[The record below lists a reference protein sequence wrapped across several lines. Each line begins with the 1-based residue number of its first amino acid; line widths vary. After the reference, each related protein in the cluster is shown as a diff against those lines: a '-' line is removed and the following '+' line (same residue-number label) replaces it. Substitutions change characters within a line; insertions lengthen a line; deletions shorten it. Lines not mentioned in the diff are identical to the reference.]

1 MTEMRVPLL
10 DLKPQLNELHEE
22 ILSAVTR
29 VVASTQYIMGPEI
42 DALERELADYCGTS
56 DAVGVSSGTDALLLS
71 LMALDV
77 GAGDLVLVPDFTFFA
92 TAGVVSRL
100 NATPVF
106 VDVDPVSYNL
116 DPEQVR
122 ITLQRLGTDASRV
135 KAMIPVHLYGQC
147 ADMKPLLEIA
157 KEQGFA
163 VIEDA
168 AQAIGAEYELDG
180 KVRRAGSMGEL
191 GAFSFFP
198 TKNLGGIG
206 DGGIITVND
215 PELAKTL
222 RIKRVHG
229 GEPKYHHKVIGGNFR
244 LDPLQAAVIRVKLPR
259 LEAWHAQR
267 RENAECYT
275 RLINEASIG
284 EFVRTPEAVLPEHLT
299 NRHIYNQY
307 VIRTQQRDELRAFLQ
322 SRNVASEIYYPIP
335 FHQQECFAY
344 LKPRSDDYPVSRT
357 AAQQVLALPIYPG
370 LTVEMQEYAVAQL
383 REFYLGG

>member
-180 KVRRAGSMGEL
+180 KARRAGSMGEL

>member
-77 GAGDLVLVPDFTFFA
+77 GAGDLVLVPDFAFFA

-180 KVRRAGSMGEL
+180 KARRAGSMGEL

>member
-10 DLKPQLNELHEE
+10 YLKPQLNELHEE

-180 KVRRAGSMGEL
+180 KARRAGSMGEL

-259 LEAWHAQR
+259 LEAWHTQR
-267 RENAECYT
+267 RENAERYT

-344 LKPRSDDYPVSRT
+344 LNPRSNDYPVSRT

-370 LTVEMQEYAVAQL
+370 LTAEMQEYAVAQL

>member
-22 ILSAVTR
+22 ILSAVSR

-180 KVRRAGSMGEL
+180 KARRAGSMGEL

>member
-147 ADMKPLLEIA
+147 ADMKPPLEIA

-180 KVRRAGSMGEL
+180 KARRAGSMGEL

-267 RENAECYT
+267 RENAEHYT

>member
-180 KVRRAGSMGEL
+180 KARRAGSMGEL

-370 LTVEMQEYAVAQL
+370 LTVEMQEYTVAQL

>member
-42 DALERELADYCGTS
+42 DALERELADYCGTN

-259 LEAWHAQR
+259 LEVWHAQR
-267 RENAECYT
+267 RENADRYM

-344 LKPRSDDYPVSRT
+344 LNPRSNDYPVSRT

-370 LTVEMQEYAVAQL
+370 LTAEMQEYAVAQL

>member
-1 MTEMRVPLL
+1 
-10 DLKPQLNELHEE
+10 
-22 ILSAVTR
+22 
-29 VVASTQYIMGPEI
+29 
-42 DALERELADYCGTS
+42 
-56 DAVGVSSGTDALLLS
+56 
-71 LMALDV
+71 
-77 GAGDLVLVPDFTFFA
+77 
-92 TAGVVSRL
+92 
-100 NATPVF
+100 
-106 VDVDPVSYNL
+106 
-116 DPEQVR
+116 
-122 ITLQRLGTDASRV
+122 
-135 KAMIPVHLYGQC
+135 
-147 ADMKPLLEIA
+147 
-157 KEQGFA
+157 
-163 VIEDA
+163 
-168 AQAIGAEYELDG
+168 
-180 KVRRAGSMGEL
+180 MGEL

>member
-42 DALERELADYCGTS
+42 DALERELADYCGTN

-244 LDPLQAAVIRVKLPR
+244 LDPLQAAVIRDKLPR

-267 RENAECYT
+267 RENAERYT

>member
-1 MTEMRVPLL
+1 MTEMRVPLF

-180 KVRRAGSMGEL
+180 KARRAGSMGEL

>member
-22 ILSAVTR
+22 ILSAVAR

-42 DALERELADYCGTS
+42 DALECELADYCGTS

-180 KVRRAGSMGEL
+180 KARRAGSMGEL

>member
-180 KVRRAGSMGEL
+180 KARRAGSMGEL

-259 LEAWHAQR
+259 LEAWHTQR
-267 RENAECYT
+267 RENAERYT

-344 LKPRSDDYPVSRT
+344 LNPRSNDYPVSRT

-370 LTVEMQEYAVAQL
+370 LTAEMQEYAVAQL

>member
-147 ADMKPLLEIA
+147 ADMKPLLKIA

-180 KVRRAGSMGEL
+180 KARRAGSMGEL

-222 RIKRVHG
+222 RTKRVHG

-284 EFVRTPEAVLPEHLT
+284 EFVRTPEAVLPERLT